1 MLAAATR
8 IFARRGYQDASMD
21 EIAAACGITK
31 PMLYSYF
38 DSKEGLFLACL
49 DKGDER
55 LRAAVRDAV
64 EGATGAEQRLWRGLV
79 ALFRFFEDDRDM
91 WALGY
96 RAGPG
101 APSFAAAAARSSGS
115 SFPTERPSAPRSI
128 PPGRL
133 SFCLS
138 ARRRRTAT
146 TSPSNGRRTRDGAY
160 PPASSTPSIG
170 GSGSSRGKH
179 RSTGGVC
186 SSAGRAFPI
195 SPAGRSTRAW
205 RGFYAFTLTRACSHG
220 GRTRRSSAGSGQ
232 SDTRRL

>member
-101 APSFAAAAARSSGS
+101 APAATWGRSG
-115 SFPTERPSAPRSI
+115 
-128 PPGRL
+128 
-133 SFCLS
+133 S
-138 ARRRRTAT
+138 ARRPA
-146 TSPSNGRRTRDGAY
+146 GA
-160 PPASSTPSIG
+160 P
-170 GSGSSRGKH
+170 
-179 RSTGGVC
+179 
-186 SSAGRAFPI
+186 AGRAARRR
-195 SPAGRSTRAW
+195 SRRAGR
-205 RGFYAFTLTRACSHG
+205 
-220 GRTRRSSAGSGQ
+220 GRRR
-232 SDTRRL
+232 